1 MLSGR
6 YYAAVPAYQ
15 KLAEYYV
22 WELESNGRYELCIWP
37 PHCIIGSSG
46 ANIYKPL
53 FDAIERYNAEVY
65 NAAEYIIKSA
75 NSFTEQYS
83 VLRADVSMGEKDNIC
98 ASSRIAH
105 TVAANDIILVAGE
118 ALSHCV
124 ANSLL
129 DIAKYVSKDLRK
141 FILLEDAVSSVS
153 GFEYLSEIFL
163 DRASDL
169 GMRTMKIDD
178 IESIFNE

>member
-1 MLSGR
+1 M
-6 YYAAVPAYQ
+6 AV
-15 KLAEYYV
+15 
-22 WELESNGRYELCIWP
+22 
-37 PHCIIGSSG
+37 
-46 ANIYKPL
+46 
-53 FDAIERYNAEVY
+53 
-65 NAAEYIIKSA
+65 
-75 NSFTEQYS
+75 
-83 VLRADVSMGEKDNIC
+83 
-98 ASSRIAH
+98 
-105 TVAANDIILVAGE
+105 NDIILVAGE

-169 GMRTMKIDD
+169 GMRVMKTTDMRVFFD
-178 IESIFNE
+178 E